1 MKRKIYLAVL
11 FVTIFAAIVCMA
23 TSCKKESIAE
33 PTTTTT
39 IPVSKLF
46 VVYLQSSEPT
56 GPMFGYTLSV
66 NGNAITSPATVNA
79 GDSVY
84 VEVYN
89 PLGYAYILK
98 CNLDNANVYPNG
110 NYQYAGATWS
120 YIIPQ

>member
-23 TSCKKESIAE
+23 TGCKKESIAE
-33 PTTTTT
+33 PATTTAL
-39 IPVSKLF
+39 PVNKLF
-46 VVYLQSSEPT
+46 VVDLQSSEPT
-56 GPMFGYTLSV
+56 GPFFGYTLSL
-66 NGNAITSPATVNA
+66 NGTAITSPATVTA

-84 VEVYN
+84 VEVYD
-89 PLGYAYILK
+89 PLGHAYILQ

-110 NYQYAGATWS
+110 NYQYAGVTWS